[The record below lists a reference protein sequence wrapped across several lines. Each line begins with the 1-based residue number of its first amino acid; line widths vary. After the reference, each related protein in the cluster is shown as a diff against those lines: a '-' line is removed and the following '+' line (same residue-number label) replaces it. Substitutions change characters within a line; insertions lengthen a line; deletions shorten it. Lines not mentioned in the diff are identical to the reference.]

1 MYIKDGIAY
10 ANEST
15 PILSMLSV
23 RPLDGHKLRVKFNDE
38 TQRIVD
44 MTPLLDSY
52 AFIPLRDK
60 AIFDQVYIEFGVPL
74 WCEGEIDIAPEW
86 LQENGWPIE
95 QGA

>member
-10 ANEST
+10 AGDST
-15 PILSMLSV
+15 PTLSV
-23 RPLDGHKLRVKFNDE
+23 LSARPLEDHKLRVKFSDG

-44 MTPLLDSY
+44 MAPLLESH

-60 AIFDQVYIEFGVPL
+60 AIFDQVYVEFGVPL

-86 LQENGWPIE
+86 LQAHGQPTE
-95 QGA
+95 